1 MGAGV
6 REICVPSLQFWCE
19 TQTFLRRIT
28 LIKIKIVNVFLLG
41 TAISTTVLWGEKK
54 KRAGNRLKRLFS
66 IKDTQIANLVIFL

>member
-6 REICVPSLQFWCE
+6 REICVLSLQFWCE

-54 KRAGNRLKRLFS
+54 KQAIDLR
-66 IKDTQIANLVIFL
+66 DCFL